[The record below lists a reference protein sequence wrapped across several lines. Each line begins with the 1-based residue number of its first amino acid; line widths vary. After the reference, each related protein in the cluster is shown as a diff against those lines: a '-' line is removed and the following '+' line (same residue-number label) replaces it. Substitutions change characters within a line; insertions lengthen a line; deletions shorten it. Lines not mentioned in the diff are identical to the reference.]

1 MDPLSITASIIAILQ
16 VTTALVN
23 YANDVKDAP
32 KDRAR
37 FAMEASSLSSL
48 LLNLRYQ
55 IEDERCEKS
64 NEAWTREVTLLGVP
78 DGPLDQYR
86 HALEKLQLKIVSGK
100 GLVKIGD
107 ALWWR
112 FTKEEVAG
120 ILLRIERLKSLI
132 QIALQIDH
140 FKLSQAIKTRLDEI
154 YDDNEEVKLD
164 MGVVRSQIPALQ
176 DGVGAIQDSVDAV
189 QRDQDRQKNQVLVEW
204 LSPAKYSS
212 QQSDFIARRQPGTGQ
227 WFLDSPEFN
236 NWLCEPSHTLF
247 CPGIPGAGKT
257 MVSAIAVDHLH
268 KLTDSGYA
276 KHCEVAQIFCNYKTQ
291 SEQNTTS
298 LLSAILKQL
307 VQAKPSAAKAA
318 SILYDRHSSHGT
330 RPSLDEI
337 FAALKTTMMSFWTV
351 YVVIDA
357 LDECADRDGTRSQFL
372 GKLRDLQQ
380 EFDVRLMVTSRANT
394 DIVGQFK
401 SSPMLEI
408 RASPADVKKYVR
420 GQIHRLPRCVQ
431 RDEKLH
437 GEVEDKI
444 VEAVDGMFLLARL
457 HVDSL
462 RDKRTKA
469 KVQSML
475 EMLPRGAE
483 ALKEAYNDA
492 IKRIETQLLDDSK
505 LAKSVLSWITY
516 AERPLTTG
524 EICHALAVDPGDT
537 DLNEDNILDIEDIVS
552 VCAGL
557 VTVDEESNI
566 VRLVHY
572 TTQEYFLQI
581 REAWNPTA
589 QQQITTT
596 CLTYLSFGSFR
607 GGSCDEDVKLE
618 ERFLCYAFLDYASRY
633 WGNHAQMAQE
643 QVSEL
648 AFAFLRDNKL
658 VSCALQAMSGHGYTF
673 TNYAQTFPKYA
684 TGVHLTAKFGLEYLL
699 AGLLSGSGGASTMAA
714 NSTDRYGRTPL
725 AFAASEGHTAIM
737 RLLVER
743 DDVDLDSKDIYGRTP
758 LSSAALEGREAAVK
772 LLLGLD
778 GVGINTKDKRGR
790 TPLSWASY
798 RGNRAV
804 AELLMEQE
812 EAEID
817 VGDKEGITPFLWA
830 VQGGAESTVE
840 MFLERKDIDF
850 NMVDNNCMTPLV
862 WAARLGHEV
871 IVKLLL
877 EHADI
882 EVNLTDTNYQT
893 ALSKAALQGHEAIVR
908 LLLENEDV
916 VAEVDV
922 GNFHGRTPL
931 SYAAEGGNEATVKLL
946 VERADVNADSKDNN
960 GRTPLWWAA
969 RAQNEEIIK
978 LLIERED
985 VAADS
990 KSLDDQTPLLY
1001 AARLGNGNILKLF
1014 LARHDVNVNSTDK
1027 DDLTPL
1033 AWAAMEGHE
1042 EIVKL
1047 LLERSDVKPDIP
1059 DTMGQ
1064 TPLMW
1069 AAELGYEAIVSLL
1082 LGREDVD
1089 PTLKNS
1095 VGDTAL
1101 SWAEQRGRKG
1111 VVKLLM
1117 ERKDVKA
1124 GLKDDYHPK
1133 DKDSQAELSWAM
1145 RRRNWLVKAN
1155 IPDGDGLTPLSWA
1168 AKAGHAAIVKLLL
1181 ERKDIEADIKDKNGQ
1196 TPLSWAAR
1204 GQGRSESVVELLLG
1218 RHDVDANSTDKEG
1231 LTPLSW
1237 AIERGNS
1244 SIAKLLL
1251 RRHDVDVNVKDKGG
1265 ESLLS
1270 RTVRRGDE
1278 PHVKLLL
1285 GRHDL
1290 DTNSMDKERRTPLS
1304 WAVQGERLY
1313 TVQSYNDYLK
1323 SMDKKGQAPLSK
1335 TEFWRMPKPLPEI
1348 QFIERPAIVQLLL
1361 EREDIKADFKGDRGQ
1376 TPLMQAIGL
1385 GFESVVRLLIAR
1397 EDVDVNSEDD
1407 RGMTP
1412 LMYAAFE
1419 RHETIVKLLLE
1430 KGVDTMGKSN
1440 LGWTAL
1446 SIAAGTGHEAVV
1458 QLILEWWNGEADSK
1472 DEFGHT
1478 PLWWAAEGGHEGTV
1492 RLLLERDGVE
1502 ADVKNAWGNQTP
1514 LMCAAHGG
1522 YEAIVKLL
1530 WEREDVDPVAK
1541 NDFGQTA
1548 LWLAEKSGHTGVV
1561 EFLRQKLDHS
1571 EAKGD
1576 GGDESRK
1583 GNKSQSHIIIT
1594 IPAITAH
1601 VSPSS
1606 HLVPCLTRHHTP
1618 DDPRD
1623 SPKPNEPSWPSPADR
1638 RGITVAS
1645 LTLLSSDQLSLQQH
1659 LDLSSSILSYLP
1671 DTAEGEPQPLIM
1683 AQAVPN
1689 PPSGRKRVK
1698 VYELR
1703 NNDWFDRGTGFAIA
1717 SSTWDHAD
1725 GEPRIIV
1732 EAEEGPE
1739 RLLLETQISRQ
1750 GGFAKQQETLIIW
1763 TEPVNG
1769 VDMAL
1774 SFQES
1779 DGCTAIWKFINMV
1792 QQQMVVNGGPEDA
1805 LSEDMAPETA
1815 PVNLPVPDINNLK
1828 EVELEMRHLNNTQA
1842 GRDALAKFVI
1852 HDEYIPKL
1860 VPLIEEAEAAHRL
1873 GELHRLCNIMK
1884 MLILLN
1890 DNDIIEYAMTDEV
1903 FLGVMGALEYDPD
1916 FPSHKANHR
1925 QWLGDESRYKEV
1937 VRIDDDQ
1944 VRRKI
1949 HHTYRLQYL
1958 KDVALARV
1966 LDDPTFSILNS
1977 LIFYYQVDI
1986 IQHIQGNPAFLN
1998 DLFAIFGPEEKDE
2011 KRKKDAV
2018 LFIQQC
2024 CAIAK
2029 NFQPPARN
2037 SLYNNFLNHGLL
2049 AVINYALAHNDVA
2062 VRVGATDVLVS
2073 VIDHD
2078 PQMIRQ
2084 TIFRQISEKQRPLT
2098 DSLID
2103 LLLVEVD
2110 LGVKAQIADAI
2121 KVLLDPG
2128 SQQGPQEGM
2137 AKLGME
2143 FGGRGRPQV
2152 DPQQEGF
2159 LAKFYEESAK
2169 KLFSPLVELKD
2180 KENLSFNVQ
2189 QVSLFEHLIEILW
2202 FFIRQHQHRSK
2213 YFVLAESLGQR
2224 IAQLL
2229 SCPEKH
2235 LKLTALKF
2243 FRNLLGLNDEFYNQQ
2258 MIQEHLLEPILN
2270 TLLDTMPRNN
2280 LLNSAC
2286 LDFFEYIRNHGVP
2299 IMVNHLVERYRD
2311 KIQDIQYVDTFT
2323 ALISRFDHAS
2333 QGYASNMD
2341 ASFLDTEDEGPGG
2354 RSQPGDGRRWQG
2366 VRDLDPTEEQYFN
2379 TSDDED
2385 DVAGA
2390 KSPPSASVNGAS
2402 PLSKPLV
2409 DYASDEEA
2417 DMTDAELAGILPSRE
2432 AGSPP
2437 APEKEAERKSAS
2449 PPPPERLS
2457 EKRRREEDEEDEIA
2471 KLAGQQSKRRN
2482 SSSSVVSV
2490 GSNGSTP
2497 MLRRKKSFNGSRDG
2511 GGGGGGG
2518 GKKISIS
2525 LAPAI
2530 KSGGDGGSGADD
2542 GS

>member
-1 MDPLSITASIIAILQ
+1 MDPLSITAGIIAI
-16 VTTALVN
+16 VEFTATLVK
-23 YANDVKDAP
+23 YASDIKDAP

-55 IEDERCEKS
+55 IEDEECKKS
-64 NEAWTREVTLLGVP
+64 SKAWYKEVALLGVP
-78 DGPLDQYR
+78 GGPLDQYR
-86 HALEKLQLKIVSGK
+86 IALETLQLKIVTGK
-100 GLVKIGD
+100 GVVKISN
-107 ALWWR
+107 ALWWK
-112 FTKEEVAG
+112 FSKEEVAS

-132 QIALQIDH
+132 QIALQMDH
-140 FKLSQAIKTRLDEI
+140 LELSKAINDRLDEI
-154 YDDNEEVKLD
+154 HEDGEGLKLD
-164 MGVVRSQIPALQ
+164 MGVVKSHLP
-176 DGVGAIQDSVDAV
+176 VIQDSVDAV
-189 QRDQDRQKNQVLVEW
+189 QREQERQKNQVLVEW
-204 LSPAKYSS
+204 ISSEKYSY
-212 QQSDFIARRQPGTGQ
+212 QQSDIISKRQPGTGQ

-236 NWLCEPSHTLF
+236 SWLGGPSLTLF

-257 MVSAIAVDHLH
+257 MISAIAVDRLH
-268 KLTDSGYA
+268 RLPDMGRGTLYG
-276 KHCEVAQIFCNYKTQ
+276 VAQIFFDYKTQ
-291 SEQNTTS
+291 SGQNITS

-318 SILYDRHSSHGT
+318 TILYQRHSSQGT

-337 FAALKTTMMSFWTV
+337 FAALKTSMMSFCTV
-351 YVVIDA
+351 YIIVDA
-357 LDECADRDGTRSQFL
+357 LDECSDRDGTRSQFL
-372 GKLRDLQQ
+372 AKLRDLQD
-380 EFDVRLMVTSRANT
+380 EFDLHLMVTSRANP
-394 DIVGQFK
+394 DIVSQFT
-401 SSPMLEI
+401 SSTTLEI
-408 RASPADVKKYVR
+408 RASPADVKQFVR
-420 GQIHRLPRCVQ
+420 GQIYRLPKCVQ
-431 RDEKLH
+431 RDNKLQ
-437 GEVEDKI
+437 GEIEDKI

-462 RDKRTKA
+462 LDKRTKA
-469 KVQSML
+469 AIQSML
-475 EMLPRGAE
+475 KMLPRGSE
-483 ALKEAYNDA
+483 ALKSAYDDA
-492 IKRIETQLLDDSK
+492 IKRIETQLTDDSK

-516 AERPLTTG
+516 AEQPLTT
-524 EICHALAVDPGDT
+524 EELCHALAVNPDDT
-537 DLNEDNILDIEDIVS
+537 DFDEDNVLDVDDIVS

-566 VRLVHY
+566 IRLVHY
-572 TTQEYFLQI
+572 TTQEYLVLI
-581 REAWNPTA
+581 RESWSPTA
-589 QQQITTT
+589 QQEITTT
-596 CLTYLSFGSFR
+596 CLTYLSLNPFKSGFCETPADFDAR
-607 GGSCDEDVKLE
+607 IAHYKFLE
-618 ERFLCYAFLDYASRY
+618 YASKH
-633 WGNHAQMAQE
+633 WGHHAQTVQE
-643 QVSEL
+643 HLFEQ
-648 AFAFLRDNKL
+648 AFTFLRNEKL
-658 VSCALQAMSGHGYTF
+658 VSFSVQIILAPKFRFLRHLQTPSLYG
-673 TNYAQTFPKYA
+673 
-684 TGVHLTAKFGLEYLL
+684 TGVHLTAMFGLQYLL
-699 AGLLSGSGGASTMAA
+699 AGLLSGSDGASTMSAQSRDGFGQTSLSWAA
-714 NSTDRYGRTPL
+714 KYGQMETVKLLAGRDDVKADSKDNYGQTPL
-725 AFAASEGHTAIM
+725 AWAAKQGQTAVVKF
-737 RLLVER
+737 LVER
-743 DDVDLDSKDIYGRTP
+743 NDVEVDSEDFLGYTPLVHAAVRGNEEAAKFLMELDAVDADFKDSSGRTP
-758 LSSAALEGREAAVK
+758 LSFAAEAGHSAIVG
-772 LLLGLD
+772 LLLERQD
-778 GVGINTKDKRGR
+778 VGADIQDDAGR
-790 TPLSWASY
+790 TPFSY
-798 RGNRAV
+798 AAQSGS
-804 AELLMEQE
+804 
-812 EAEID
+812 
-817 VGDKEGITPFLWA
+817 
-830 VQGGAESTVE
+830 ESTTK

-850 NMVDNNCMTPLV
+850 NTVDTQGNTALLWAAQLGNEAVVKLLLGNEDIKAGADSVDIHNRTALSLAAPGQDEAVVKLLLENKGIVAKVDMKDRFGITPLML
-862 WAARLGHEV
+862 AADWGNEPVLRLLLGRQDVDANLRDNQGLTPLLRAAEKGYGG

-877 EHADI
+877 GRRD
-882 EVNLTDTNYQT
+882 VDPN
-893 ALSKAALQGHEAIVR
+893 SKGEM
-908 LLLENEDV
+908 
-916 VAEVDV
+916 
-922 GNFHGRTPL
+922 G
-931 SYAAEGGNEATVKLL
+931 
-946 VERADVNADSKDNN
+946 
-960 GRTPLWWAA
+960 
-969 RAQNEEIIK
+969 
-978 LLIERED
+978 
-985 VAADS
+985 
-990 KSLDDQTPLLY
+990 QTPLL
-1001 AARLGNGNILKLF
+1001 
-1014 LARHDVNVNSTDK
+1014 
-1027 DDLTPL
+1027 
-1033 AWAAMEGHE
+1033 WAAQRGE
-1042 EIVKL
+1042 ESIVKL
-1047 LLERSDVKPDIP
+1047 LLEREDI
-1059 DTMGQ
+1059 
-1064 TPLMW
+1064 
-1069 AAELGYEAIVSLL
+1069 
-1082 LGREDVD
+1082 D
-1089 PTLKNS
+1089 PT
-1095 VGDTAL
+1095 
-1101 SWAEQRGRKG
+1101 
-1111 VVKLLM
+1111 
-1117 ERKDVKA
+1117 
-1124 GLKDDYHPK
+1124 
-1133 DKDSQAELSWAM
+1133 
-1145 RRRNWLVKAN
+1145 
-1155 IPDGDGLTPLSWA
+1155 
-1168 AKAGHAAIVKLLL
+1168 
-1181 ERKDIEADIKDKNGQ
+1181 
-1196 TPLSWAAR
+1196 
-1204 GQGRSESVVELLLG
+1204 
-1218 RHDVDANSTDKEG
+1218 
-1231 LTPLSW
+1231 
-1237 AIERGNS
+1237 
-1244 SIAKLLL
+1244 
-1251 RRHDVDVNVKDKGG
+1251 
-1265 ESLLS
+1265 
-1270 RTVRRGDE
+1270 
-1278 PHVKLLL
+1278 
-1285 GRHDL
+1285 
-1290 DTNSMDKERRTPLS
+1290 
-1304 WAVQGERLY
+1304 
-1313 TVQSYNDYLK
+1313 
-1323 SMDKKGQAPLSK
+1323 
-1335 TEFWRMPKPLPEI
+1335 
-1348 QFIERPAIVQLLL
+1348 
-1361 EREDIKADFKGDRGQ
+1361 
-1376 TPLMQAIGL
+1376 
-1385 GFESVVRLLIAR
+1385 
-1397 EDVDVNSEDD
+1397 
-1407 RGMTP
+1407 
-1412 LMYAAFE
+1412 
-1419 RHETIVKLLLE
+1419 
-1430 KGVDTMGKSN
+1430 
-1440 LGWTAL
+1440 
-1446 SIAAGTGHEAVV
+1446 
-1458 QLILEWWNGEADSK
+1458 
-1472 DEFGHT
+1472 
-1478 PLWWAAEGGHEGTV
+1478 
-1492 RLLLERDGVE
+1492 
-1502 ADVKNAWGNQTP
+1502 VKND
-1514 LMCAAHGG
+1514 L
-1522 YEAIVKLL
+1522 
-1530 WEREDVDPVAK
+1530 
-1541 NDFGQTA
+1541 GQTA
-1548 LWLAEKSGHTGVV
+1548 LSLAEELGHNGIV
-1561 EFLRQKLDHS
+1561 D
-1571 EAKGD
+1571 
-1576 GGDESRK
+1576 
-1583 GNKSQSHIIIT
+1583 
-1594 IPAITAH
+1594 
-1601 VSPSS
+1601 
-1606 HLVPCLTRHHTP
+1606 
-1618 DDPRD
+1618 
-1623 SPKPNEPSWPSPADR
+1623 PKPNESSWHSPADR

-1645 LTLLSSDQLSLQQH
+1645 LTVLSSDQLSLQQH

-1671 DTAEGEPQPLIM
+1671 DSAEGEPQPLIM

-1739 RLLLETQISRQ
+1739 RLLLETKISRQ

-1763 TEPVNG
+1763 TEPVDG

-1779 DGCTAIWKFINMV
+1779 DGCTAIWKFINIV
-1792 QQQMVVNGGPEDA
+1792 QQQMVVSGPDDA
-1805 LSEDMAPETA
+1805 LSEDMAPEAA

-1828 EVELEMRHLNNTQA
+1828 EVELEMRQLNNTQA

-1852 HDEYIPKL
+1852 NEEYIPKL

-1873 GELHRLCNIMK
+1873 GELHRLCNIVK

-2137 AKLGME
+2137 GKLGIE

-2159 LAKFYEESAK
+2159 LVKFYEESAK

-2180 KENLSFNVQ
+2180 KENLVFNVQ

-2229 SCPEKH
+2229 SCSEKH

-2299 IMVNHLVERYRD
+2299 IMVSHLVERYRD
-2311 KIQDIQYVDTFT
+2311 KIQDITYVDTFT

-2333 QGYASNMD
+2333 QGGYASNMD
-2341 ASFLDTEDEGPGG
+2341 ASFLETEDEGPGG
-2354 RSQPGDGRRWQG
+2354 RSQPGGGRRWQG
-2366 VRDLDPTEEQYFN
+2366 VRDLDAAEEQYFN

-2385 DVAGA
+2385 DIAFP
-2390 KSPPSASVNGAS
+2390 KSPPGASVNGAS
-2402 PLSKPLV
+2402 PLAKPLV
-2409 DYASDEEA
+2409 DYASDEET

-2437 APEKEAERKSAS
+2437 APEKEAEHKSPS
-2449 PPPPERLS
+2449 PPPPERVS
-2457 EKRRREEDEEDEIA
+2457 EKRRREEDEEDEIT
-2471 KLAGQQSKRRN
+2471 KLASQQSKRRN

-2497 MLRRKKSFNGSRDG
+2497 MLRRKKSFNSPRDGGG

-2530 KSGGDGGSGADD
+2530 KSGGDGGAGADD